1 MSSDY
6 FMDRSGWTPDELDL
20 WEPIKIS
27 KEEIDEEI
35 LHSAEVEYEALLQK
49 NIYDKINPEEL

>member
-1 MSSDY
+1 MKCQHIEKWEIIIASS
-6 FMDRSGWTPDELDL
+6 GLANLLTL
-20 WEPIKIS
+20 
-27 KEEIDEEI
+27 EEIDEEI